1 MIIHPKARTTPQIR
15 AEIKASTGMSQQ
27 ALAKKYNVSRQT
39 IKKWQ
44 MRDKQTDKTHRP
56 DHLQTTLTSIQE
68 DIVVMLRQTLF
79 LPLDDLLV
87 ITREFINKNA
97 TRSGLHRTL
106 VRYNVS
112 NLNTMRQALEE
123 ARGEKTPKKSFKD
136 YEPGFIHVDIKYLP
150 KMPDEDRRRY
160 LFVAIDRATRWVHL
174 AVFPD
179 KTAKSAQCFLEKIDR
194 ATRWVHLAVF
204 PDKTAKSAQCFLEKV
219 VAKAPFYIK
228 KLLTDNGK
236 EFTDRYIPNGEREP
250 TGNHVFDQMCTQHGI
265 EHRLTQPA
273 HPQTNGMVER
283 FNGRISEIVKQ
294 TVFHTSKELT
304 DTLTN
309 YLKIYNYHIPQRNI
323 GHLTPVQKLKEWHK
337 KNPKLFKKNVY
348 DLSGLDN

>member
-1 MIIHPKARTTPQIR
+1 MIIHPEARTTAKIR
-15 AEIKASTGMSQQ
+15 AEIKASTDVSQQ
-27 ALAKKYNVSRQT
+27 VLAKKYNVSRQT

-44 MRDKQTDKTHRP
+44 TRDKQTDKSHCP
-56 DHLQTTLTSIQE
+56 DHLQTTLTSLQE

-87 ITREFINKNA
+87 ITREFINEKA

-106 VRYNVS
+106 VRHDLS
-112 NLNTMRQALEE
+112 NLNKMRQALEV
-123 ARGEKTPKKSFKD
+123 ASGEKTPKKSFKD
-136 YEPGFIHVDIKYLP
+136 YEPGFIHIDIKYLP
-150 KMPDEDRRRY
+150 KMPDEDRRSY

-179 KTAKSAQCFLEKIDR
+179 KTAKSAQYFL
-194 ATRWVHLAVF
+194 AN
-204 PDKTAKSAQCFLEKV
+204 V
-219 VAKAPFYIK
+219 VAKTPFYIK

-250 TGNHVFDQMCTQHGI
+250 TGNHVFDQMCTKHEI
-265 EHRLTQPA
+265 EHRLTKPA

-294 TVFHTSKELT
+294 TVFNSAKELT
-304 DTLTN
+304 DTMIN

-323 GHLTPVQKLKEWHK
+323 GHVTPIQKMKEWY
-337 KNPKLFKKNVY
+337 KNKPELFKKNVY
-348 DLSGLDN
+348 DLSGLDT

>member
-27 ALAKKYNVSRQT
+27 TLAKKYNVSRQT

-44 MRDKQTDKTHRP
+44 MRDKQTDKTHCP

-123 ARGEKTPKKSFKD
+123 ASGEKTPKKSFKD
-136 YEPGFIHVDIKYLP
+136 YEPGFIHIDIKYLP

-160 LFVAIDRATRWVHL
+160 LFVA
-174 AVFPD
+174 
-179 KTAKSAQCFLEKIDR
+179 IDR

-265 EHRLTQPA
+265 EHRLTKPA

>member
-44 MRDKQTDKTHRP
+44 TRDKQTDKTHRP

-87 ITREFINKNA
+87 ITREFINENA

-112 NLNTMRQALEE
+112 NLNTMRQALE
-123 ARGEKTPKKSFKD
+123 AASNEKTPKKSFKD
-136 YEPGFIHVDIKYLP
+136 YDPGFIHIDIKYLP

-179 KTAKSAQCFLEKIDR
+179 KTAKSAQCFLDN
-194 ATRWVHLAVF
+194 
-204 PDKTAKSAQCFLEKV
+204 V

-250 TGNHVFDQMCTQHGI
+250 TGNHVFDQTCTQHGI
-265 EHRLTQPA
+265 EHRLTKPA

-337 KNPKLFKKNVY
+337 KNPELFKKNVY
-348 DLSGLDN
+348 DLSGLDS

>member
-1 MIIHPKARTTPQIR
+1 MMIHPQARTTPQIR
-15 AEIKASTGMSQQ
+15 AEIKASTGMNQQ
-27 ALAKKYNVSRQT
+27 ALAEKYNVGRQT

-44 MRDKQTDKTHRP
+44 DRELTTDKSHRP
-56 DHLQTTLTSIQE
+56 DHLQTTLTPIQE
-68 DIVVMLRQTLF
+68 EIVSILRETLF

-87 ITREFINKNA
+87 VTREFINEKA

-106 VRYNVS
+106 VRYGLS
-112 NLNTMRQALEE
+112 NLNKMRKALEE
-123 ARGEKTPKKSFKD
+123 ASGETTPKKSFKD
-136 YEPGFIHVDIKYLP
+136 YDPGFIHIDIKYLP
-150 KMPDEDRRRY
+150 KMPDEESRSY

-179 KTAKSAQCFLEKIDR
+179 KTAASAQTFLE
-194 ATRWVHLAVF
+194 
-204 PDKTAKSAQCFLEKV
+204 QV
-219 VAKAPFYIK
+219 VAKVPFYIK

-250 TGNHVFDQMCTQHGI
+250 TGRHVFDKVCTKYDI
-265 EHRLTQPA
+265 EHRLTKPA

-294 TVFHTSKELT
+294 TVFNSSKELVST
-304 DTLTN
+304 MIN

-323 GHLTPVQKLKEWHK
+323 GHLTPIQKLKEWYK
-337 KNPKLFKKNVY
+337 KKPELFKKNVY
-348 DLSGLDN
+348 DLAGLDTYI